1 MENDLDIDLDIHHDE
16 QAKRYTVT
24 SGGQEVGLLTYRVLG
39 EHLVDFTHTYVP
51 PEHRGRGIAEKL
63 VEHALEE
70 TLRRGYRF
78 HASCW
83 YVDGYARRHPR
94 FQEALA

>member
-1 MENDLDIDLDIHHDE
+1 MDMDIHHDE
-16 QAKRYTVT
+16 QAKRFTVT
-24 SGGQEVGLLTYRVLG
+24 SNGQEVGLLTYRVLG
-39 EHLVDFTHTYVP
+39 DGLVDFTHTYVP

-70 TLRRGYRF
+70 TLQRGWRF

-83 YVDGYARRHPR
+83 YVDAYARRYPR

>member
-1 MENDLDIDLDIHHDE
+1 MDMEIHHDE
-16 QAKRYTVT
+16 QARRYTVT

-39 EHLVDFTHTYVP
+39 DGLVDFTHTYVP

-70 TLRRGYRF
+70 TLQRGLRF

-83 YVDGYARRHPR
+83 YVDAYARRYPR

>member
-1 MENDLDIDLDIHHDE
+1 MDTDIGIDIHHDE

-24 SGGQEVGLLTYRVLG
+24 SAGQEVGLLTYRVLG
-39 EHLVDFTHTYVP
+39 ENLVDFTHTYVP

-70 TLRRGYRF
+70 TMQRGYRF
-78 HASCW
+78 RASCW
-83 YVDGYARRHPR
+83 YVDVYARRHPR

>member
-1 MENDLDIDLDIHHDE
+1 MEMDMDIRHDE
-16 QAKRYTVT
+16 QAGRYTVT

-39 EHLVDFTHTYVP
+39 EDMIDFTHTYVP

-70 TLRRGYRF
+70 TLQRGWRF

-83 YVDGYARRHPR
+83 YVAGYARRHPR
-94 FQEALA
+94 FQAAQAS